1 MKALELARPTLP
13 SISSSAPHTTHLPA
27 SEHHHGN
34 LFRCVAD
41 EHHGSC
47 NGDLE
52 QGRVH
57 LVEED
62 ASQVETRSRFTCYVV

>member
-1 MKALELARPTLP
+1 MKALQLARPTLP
-13 SISSSAPHTTHLPA
+13 SISSSAPRKTHLPA
-27 SEHHHGN
+27 SQHHHDE
-34 LFRCVAD
+34 LVPFSD

-62 ASQVETRSRFTCYVV
+62 PSPVETRPRIACHVV